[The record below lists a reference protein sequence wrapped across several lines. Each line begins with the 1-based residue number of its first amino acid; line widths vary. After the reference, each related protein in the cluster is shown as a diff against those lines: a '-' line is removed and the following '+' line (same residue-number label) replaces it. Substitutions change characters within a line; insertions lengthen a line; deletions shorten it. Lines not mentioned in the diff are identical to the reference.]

1 MIPFPVRALL
11 RNKATVTLRGICN
24 LGKEFAPEIYV
35 VGHVDTNQDAY
46 QKEVCNLEMW
56 RKDGKWRYEGGG
68 HSLDIVGF
76 INPNGTVRPL
86 TNELQ

>member
-11 RNKATVTLRGICN
+11 RNKATVILRGLCN
-24 LGKEFAPEIYV
+24 LGKEFSPEVYI
-35 VGHVDTNQDAY
+35 VGHVDTNPDAF

-56 RKDGKWRYEGGG
+56 RKDGKWRYNGAS

-76 INPNGTVRPL
+76 VNQDGSVRPL
-86 TNELQ
+86 TSELQ